1 MDMRKFILVFCVCGS
16 IFLYSDKKQTLNKI
30 NEQIKDINGKILK
43 LKREKKSILNE
54 IYKIELK
61 YKKEKIENNKI
72 KIQIN
77 NVQGKINKKETE
89 KKELRLEIQKSKKK
103 MEKIVRVIYKIGSN
117 AHLKVFIQIKS
128 LNQLYKNYRL
138 FTTLI
143 DYNIYE
149 IEKVKESIFK
159 LDRIKKD
166 LQFEQTKLIDLKK
179 IQDKKI
185 EKIKNLKKDKL
196 NFISNISNDK
206 KKYLRLINELKYEAE
221 NLNTLIYNKYTKS
234 FFKSKD
240 VGFLKGRLI
249 WPINGKIISS
259 FGKVRSTRFDT
270 YVFNNGI
277 EIKPSNS
284 DKIKSVFPGVVV
296 FTDYLKGYGDVIIIQ
311 HYKNF
316 HSLYGHC
323 EKMFKNKGDAVKQGD
338 VIGIV
343 GDTGSIY
350 GKSLYFELR
359 KKLKVQ
365 NPLKWLRK
373 R

>member
-1 MDMRKFILVFCVCGS
+1 MKKCIIIFCVCGS
-16 IFLYSDKKQTLNKI
+16 IFLYSDKKQNLNRI
-30 NEQIKDINGKILK
+30 NKQIKDIDGKILK

-54 IYKIELK
+54 IYRIELK

-77 NVQGKINKKETE
+77 SMQGEINKKEVE
-89 KKELRLEIQKSKKK
+89 KKRLEFEIQKSR
-103 MEKIVRVIYKIGSN
+103 EKIKRIVRVMYKIGIN
-117 AHLKVFIQIKS
+117 AHLKIFIQIKS
-128 LNQLYKNYRL
+128 LNQLYKNYGL

-143 DYNIYE
+143 DYNISE
-149 IEKVKESIFK
+149 IGKVKESIFK
-159 LDRIKKD
+159 FDKIKKD
-166 LQFEQTKLIDLKK
+166 LQFEQKKLINLKK
-179 IQDKKI
+179 VHDEKI
-185 EKIKNLKKDKL
+185 EKIKNFKKEKLK
-196 NFISNISNDK
+196 FISNINNDK
-206 KKYLRLINELKYEAE
+206 KKYLSLINELKYEAE

-234 FFKSKD
+234 FFKFKD

-259 FGKVRSTRFDT
+259 FGRVRSTRFDT
-270 YVFNNGI
+270 YIFNNGV
-277 EIKPSNS
+277 EIKPSSS

-296 FTDYLKGYGDVIIIQ
+296 FADYLKGYGDVIIIQ

-316 HSLYGHC
+316 HTLYGHC
-323 EKMFKNKGDAVKQGD
+323 EKMFKNKGDAVKQGN

-359 KKLKVQ
+359 KKLKAQ